1 MTMGIGEI
9 IKEFGALI
17 VASAAALGL
26 LAEKIW
32 KARRQNSTAYDLSA
46 VKRERAFR
54 EEVFKLM
61 DRKDKDYDD
70 LKADF
75 IKLAKDHLSCA
86 TELAAV
92 KARLDFAERQLDQ
105 LLTQTRKSEP
115 ETIID
120 IKKGK

>member
-1 MTMGIGEI
+1 MGISDI
-9 IKEFGALI
+9 IKEFGAVI
-17 VASAAALGL
+17 VALIAAISL
-26 LAEKIW
+26 LAERIW
-32 KARRQNSTAYDLSA
+32 KARRQNNSAYDLSA

-75 IKLAKDHLSCA
+75 IKLAKDHLNCA

-92 KARLDFAERQLDQ
+92 KARLEFAERQLDR
-105 LLTQTRKSEP
+105 LLAESARRNEP